1 MFMRNGFIK
10 FSNGIINMGIIE
22 NYHIRKLFSC
32 KIPLLAFY
40 KFQRGRP
47 RLYIKGMPLHT
58 FTGSCILLSILK
70 TLFKK
75 VIDAISKKDQV
86 DSPFY

>member
-1 MFMRNGFIK
+1 MK
-10 FSNGIINMGIIE
+10 DKSYINMGIIE

-58 FTGSCILLSILK
+58 FTE
-70 TLFKK
+70 
-75 VIDAISKKDQV
+75 VMDAISKKDQV
-86 DSPFY
+86 DSPFH